1 MIEKLA
7 FTLAKKIY
15 LSVENEHSAN
25 FLLVYAWHAR
35 MLLSAIIWFA
45 IFLKNMSQMFENAV
59 FMGIFAAEIL
69 YLIAIITKTGKDSVR
84 R

>member
-7 FTLAKKIY
+7 FTLAKKYIY
-15 LSVENEHSAN
+15 LSKMNIPLI